1 MDRIFPPSS
10 DPGHPVFRRRGIRL
24 AKRRFALRPIADAV
38 QMLVDCMGVCVLFLA
53 FNIVAGALAIL
64 LIRSLTP
71 IFVSLYTL
79 DNIVLPV
86 LSVVQGLIFRFWWQH
101 D

>member
-1 MDRIFPPSS
+1 MDLIFPLALVILSS
-10 DPGHPVFRRRGIRL
+10 AGAYRL
-24 AKRRFALRPIADAV
+24 AKRRLALRPIGDAV
-38 QMLVDCMGVCVLFLA
+38 QMLIDCMGVCVLFLA
-53 FNIVAGALAIL
+53 FNIVAGALTIL
-64 LIRSLTP
+64 LVRSLTP

>member
-1 MDRIFPPSS
+1 
-10 DPGHPVFRRRGIRL
+10 
-24 AKRRFALRPIADAV
+24 
-38 QMLVDCMGVCVLFLA
+38 MLVDCMGVCVLFLT
-53 FNIVAGALAIL
+53 FNIVAGALTIL
-64 LIRSLTP
+64 LIRSLKP

>member
-1 MDRIFPPSS
+1 MMDLIFPLTLVALSS
-10 DPGHPVFRRRGIRL
+10 AGAYRL
-24 AKRRFALRPIADAV
+24 ARPRFALRPIADAV

-53 FNIVAGALAIL
+53 FNIFAGGLTIL

-71 IFVSLYTL
+71 ISVSLYTL